1 MAMRPKL
8 MADGAAGKVAV
19 FMVDEENPHDRDPLD
34 DPETH
39 LSRVLF
45 HSDLLYPIIIGKQ
58 SGTLNLPARGANQ
71 DVSVVAHNLF
81 AHGLDGQ
88 PLVFGRITS
97 LGSGTVPLAGSV
109 PVQTIPYGEARW
121 LSLGADATNVKITE
135 MWHTHRNQ
143 GLSAISIDWEVWI
156 TNLFL
161 DRDNPLPAASG
172 ELLYI
177 DGTSFRAGRGKFDA
191 ANRYIRTAAT
201 NEEFFVVKGRSIE
214 LNPDPINS
222 SGVSMWRY
230 SVGGYVQQHT
240 THDGGNVGDSPATLL
255 DFYAD
260 VVAARTE

>member
-45 HSDLLYPIIIGKQ
+45 HSDLLYPIIIGKR

-71 DVSVVAHNLF
+71 DWTRATHNLF

-88 PLVFGRITS
+88 PLVFGRITN
-97 LGSGTVPLAGSV
+97 LGDGTVPLAGSV
-109 PVQTIPYGEARW
+109 PVQTIRYGEARW

-135 MWHTHRNQ
+135 MWNTHRTQ
-143 GLSAISIDWEVWI
+143 GLSAIRIDWEVWI

-191 ANRYIRTAAT
+191 ENRYLRTAAT
-201 NEEFFVVKGRSIE
+201 NEEFFVVKGRSVAIKP
-214 LNPDPINS
+214 LAS

-240 THDGGNVGDSPATLL
+240 TRDNGNLGDSTVTPL
-255 DFYAD
+255 DFDAD